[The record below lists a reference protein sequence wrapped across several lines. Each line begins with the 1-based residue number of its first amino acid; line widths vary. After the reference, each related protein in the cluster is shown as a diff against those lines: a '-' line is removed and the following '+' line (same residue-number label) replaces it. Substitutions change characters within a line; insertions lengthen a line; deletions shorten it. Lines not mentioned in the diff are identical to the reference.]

1 MKILII
7 EDDKEI
13 LKFLKSGLESEFFI
27 IDTATDGEQGSFTAR
42 TNPYDVIILDF
53 MLPKLNGLEVCTEI
67 REDKIDTPIIMLS
80 VKNDFKTKNE
90 MFKAGIDDYLTKPFV
105 FEELLMRLKAIGKR
119 PPIRLPDLLMLDD
132 LKLNT
137 DSQEVSRGKQKIY
150 LTRKEY
156 CLLKY
161 FLQNNN
167 RVLSRGLILE
177 NVWDINADPFSNTI
191 ESHVL
196 NLRRKIEK
204 PGKRKLIHT
213 LPGRGYKMAL
223 NQ

>member
-90 MFKAGIDDYLTKPFV
+90 MFKI
-105 FEELLMRLKAIGKR
+105 
-119 PPIRLPDLLMLDD
+119 PICQ
-132 LKLNT
+132 
-137 DSQEVSRGKQKIY
+137 S
-150 LTRKEY
+150 
-156 CLLKY
+156 
-161 FLQNNN
+161 
-167 RVLSRGLILE
+167 
-177 NVWDINADPFSNTI
+177 
-191 ESHVL
+191 
-196 NLRRKIEK
+196 
-204 PGKRKLIHT
+204 
-213 LPGRGYKMAL
+213 
-223 NQ
+223 